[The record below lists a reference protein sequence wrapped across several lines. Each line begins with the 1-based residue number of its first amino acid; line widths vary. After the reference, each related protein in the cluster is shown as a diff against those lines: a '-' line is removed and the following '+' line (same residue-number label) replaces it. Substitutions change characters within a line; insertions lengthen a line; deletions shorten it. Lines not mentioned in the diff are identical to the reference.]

1 MTEQIAGTSTRL
13 KGRLA
18 GVAQLLE
25 GVGATF
31 GQIIV
36 LGKVVVIGDIA
47 LTATNILAHE
57 RLYWLG
63 FAISLLGVVFHAV
76 WIILFFDLF
85 KPVNKTV
92 ALLAVFTGAVE
103 CAMQAVTALI
113 YLSPLIILKIG
124 STQGGMTTQQLQVLA
139 AIFLKLNAYAFYV
152 HTMFFGVWCI
162 LTGYLIFNS
171 TFLPRVLGV
180 LLAIS
185 GLGWLMY
192 LYPPF
197 AVQIFPV
204 LAVAS
209 AIGEIPLEFWMMIKS
224 VDVPKGQAQARA
236 LPVSGA

>member
-1 MTEQIAGTSTRL
+1 MMERIAETSPRL

-18 GVAQLLE
+18 GVFQLLE

-47 LTATNILAHE
+47 LTAINILAHE

-76 WIILFFDLF
+76 WIILFYDLF
-85 KPVNKTV
+85 KPVNETV
-92 ALLAVFTGAVE
+92 ALLAVLTGAVE
-103 CAMQAVTALI
+103 CAMQALTAFL

-124 STQGGMTTQQLQVLA
+124 NTQGGLTTQQLQALA
-139 AIFLKLNAYAFYV
+139 SVFLKLNAYAFYV
-152 HTMFFGVWCI
+152 HTVFFGVWCV

-180 LLAIS
+180 LLTIS
-185 GLGWLMY
+185 GLGWLIY

-197 AVQIFPV
+197 AVHIFPV
-204 LAVAS
+204 IAVAS
-209 AIGEIPLEFWMMIKS
+209 AIGEIPLEFWMIIKS
-224 VDVPKGQAQARA
+224 VDVPKWQAKARA
-236 LPVSGA
+236 LTVSGT

>member
-92 ALLAVFTGAVE
+92 ALLE
-103 CAMQAVTALI
+103 
-113 YLSPLIILKIG
+113 
-124 STQGGMTTQQLQVLA
+124 
-139 AIFLKLNAYAFYV
+139 
-152 HTMFFGVWCI
+152 
-162 LTGYLIFNS
+162 
-171 TFLPRVLGV
+171 
-180 LLAIS
+180 
-185 GLGWLMY
+185 
-192 LYPPF
+192 
-197 AVQIFPV
+197 
-204 LAVAS
+204 
-209 AIGEIPLEFWMMIKS
+209 
-224 VDVPKGQAQARA
+224 ARRA
-236 LPVSGA
+236 E